1 MAHFVV
7 LQHEPTAHLALF
19 APMIAD
25 AGHRMT
31 VVLLGRDSLPPLD
44 DVDALWILGGAMD
57 VFEEDIHPW
66 LIDEK
71 RYIREAVQHRGL
83 AAFGI
88 CLGHQLMAES
98 LGGACAKGGAEIGVL
113 GVTISAP
120 SPFLADLPPTFPVL
134 IWHGVEVTA
143 LPPGATCVA
152 TSEDCA
158 VHAIQYGPRAFSMQS
173 HPEVGPDV
181 VADWAAI
188 PAAAV
193 VLADRLGPDGAD
205 RLTEDVARHF
215 PDLQRNARTLFD
227 NWCRQVGIPS
237 EVPA

>member
-1 MAHFVV
+1 M
-7 LQHEPTAHLALF
+7 
-19 APMIAD
+19 
-25 AGHRMT
+25 
-31 VVLLGRDSLPPLD
+31 
-44 DVDALWILGGAMD
+44 
-57 VFEEDIHPW
+57 
-66 LIDEK
+66 
-71 RYIREAVQHRGL
+71 
-83 AAFGI
+83 
-88 CLGHQLMAES
+88 
-98 LGGACAKGGAEIGVL
+98 
-113 GVTISAP
+113 
-120 SPFLADLPPTFPVL
+120 L

-158 VHAIQYGPRAFSMQS
+158 VHAIQYGSRAFSMQS